1 MQYAPSDQKSLDEKW
16 VCPAAGRRLTPGV
29 PWALALALGL
39 ELGAGAGEASWC
51 CATGG
56 HFHHDESP
64 PSTQTF
70 LAFEG
75 AVDLLFALIGQSID

>member
-39 ELGAGAGEASWC
+39 ELWLGRQAGAAQPGVTS
-51 CATGG
+51 TMMS
-56 HFHHDESP
+56 HP
-64 PSTQTF
+64 TQTF

-75 AVDLLFALIGQSID
+75 AVDLLYALIGQSID